1 VYEEVFTLRR
11 MNIQSQTQ
19 VNRYYTAAEIEADK
33 GPNIDLTK
41 EKTIIA
47 IEFDEEVNNEV
58 PEFDK
63 SEDDKDFNKIEDGDE
78 DKEDENI
85 H

>member
-1 VYEEVFTLRR
+1 
-11 MNIQSQTQ
+11 MNTQSQTQ
-19 VNRYYTAAEIEADK
+19 VNQYYTTVDIADK

-41 EKTIIA
+41 EKTIIT
-47 IEFDEEVNNEV
+47 IESDEEVDNEV

-63 SEDDKDFNKIEDGDE
+63 SEDNEDFNKIEDGDE
-78 DKEDENI
+78 DKGDENM

>member
-1 VYEEVFTLRR
+1 MHEEVFTLGQ
-11 MNIQSQTQ
+11 MNTQLQTQ
-19 VNRYYTAAEIEADK
+19 VNQYYTAAEIEVDK

-47 IEFDEEVNNEV
+47 IESDEEVDNEV

-63 SEDDKDFNKIEDGDE
+63 SEDDEDFNEIEDGDE
-78 DKEDENI
+78 DKGDENM